1 MFAGHIKIRHKFIP
15 IPNFFIK
22 KVCLIDRSIYLFLV
36 HPSFNLYLG
45 AVVCNLEGLVLAQVE
60 ALAARRAIEL
70 PIELGFIRIILEGEF
85 FLLSSQLS
93 AAIIHH
99 WPHLVT

>member
-36 HPSFNLYLG
+36 RPSFNLYLG

-70 PIELGFIRIILEGEF
+70 PIELGFIRIILEGDF
-85 FLLSSQLS
+85 FWLSSQLS
-93 AAIIHH
+93 AAMIHH